1 MTSVERFRHS
11 FAPLLI
17 GLLWA
22 NAALLFLVS
31 FRQDVMIPVAG
42 TAFAV
47 IATLAWLANRTGWVT
62 RQTSS
67 AAVLG
72 QVMLLVY
79 AFREHPYQSD
89 MHMYF
94 FAMLAVLSFR
104 FRPLFWTLVMLFN
117 ALGVADIVTDYIHG
131 VQFGLPELAGQLG
144 AAYLIPIIYVPLLT
158 ITHFAAFGLL
168 LGRRSVAAQRNPLA
182 APAAE

>member
-1 MTSVERFRHS
+1 MSPAVIFQLQLVLGYVPWLLVSGAYFLPKLRSMEPAAAQRAIAMLHS
-11 FAPLLI
+11 FRFF
-17 GLLWA
+17 GLVFILPGIVGPNLPA
-22 NAALLFLVS
+22 GFASLAAYG
-31 FRQDVMIPVAG
+31 D
-42 TAFAV
+42 FA
-47 IATLAWLANRTGWVT
+47 TG
-62 RQTSS
+62 
-67 AAVLG
+67 VL
-72 QVMLLVY
+72 
-79 AFREHPYQSD
+79 
-89 MHMYF
+89 
-94 FAMLAVLSFR
+94 AMLAVLSFR
-104 FRPLFWTLVMLFN
+104 FRPLFWTLVVLFN

>member
-1 MTSVERFRHS
+1 MSPAVIFQLQLVLGYVPWLLVSGAYFLPKLRSMEPAAAQRAIAMLHS
-11 FAPLLI
+11 FRFF
-17 GLLWA
+17 GLVFILPGVVGPNLPA
-22 NAALLFLVS
+22 GFASLAAYG
-31 FRQDVMIPVAG
+31 D
-42 TAFAV
+42 FA
-47 IATLAWLANRTGWVT
+47 TG
-62 RQTSS
+62 
-67 AAVLG
+67 VL
-72 QVMLLVY
+72 
-79 AFREHPYQSD
+79 
-89 MHMYF
+89 
-94 FAMLAVLSFR
+94 AMLAVLSFR

-182 APAAE
+182 APVAE

>member
-1 MTSVERFRHS
+1 MSPAVIFQLQLVLGYVPWLLVSGAYFLSKLRSMEPAAAQRAIAMLHS
-11 FAPLLI
+11 FRFF
-17 GLLWA
+17 GLVFILPGVVGPNLPA
-22 NAALLFLVS
+22 GFASLAAYG
-31 FRQDVMIPVAG
+31 D
-42 TAFAV
+42 FA
-47 IATLAWLANRTGWVT
+47 TG
-62 RQTSS
+62 
-67 AAVLG
+67 VL
-72 QVMLLVY
+72 
-79 AFREHPYQSD
+79 
-89 MHMYF
+89 
-94 FAMLAVLSFR
+94 AMLAVLSFR

-182 APAAE
+182 APVAE

>member
-1 MTSVERFRHS
+1 MSPAVIFQLQLVLGYVPWLLVSGAYFLPKLRSMEPAAAQRAIAMLHS
-11 FAPLLI
+11 FRFF
-17 GLLWA
+17 GLVFILPGVVGPNLPA
-22 NAALLFLVS
+22 GFASLAAYG
-31 FRQDVMIPVAG
+31 D
-42 TAFAV
+42 FAS
-47 IATLAWLANRTGWVT
+47 G
-62 RQTSS
+62 
-67 AAVLG
+67 VL
-72 QVMLLVY
+72 
-79 AFREHPYQSD
+79 
-89 MHMYF
+89 
-94 FAMLAVLSFR
+94 AMLAVLSFR

-182 APAAE
+182 APVAE

>member
-1 MTSVERFRHS
+1 
-11 FAPLLI
+11 
-17 GLLWA
+17 
-22 NAALLFLVS
+22 
-31 FRQDVMIPVAG
+31 
-42 TAFAV
+42 
-47 IATLAWLANRTGWVT
+47 
-62 RQTSS
+62 
-67 AAVLG
+67 
-72 QVMLLVY
+72 
-79 AFREHPYQSD
+79 
-89 MHMYF
+89 
-94 FAMLAVLSFR
+94 
-104 FRPLFWTLVMLFN
+104 MLFN